1 MHIVHVVG
9 ARPNFVK
16 IAPVMRAFGHAG
28 DVTQSLIHTGRH
40 YDSSLSDHFFADLE
54 IPTPDLNLGVES
66 GGHGLQTGR
75 IMIALE
81 PAVERLRPD
90 WLLTVGS
97 ADSAL
102 AGALVAVKQR
112 VPVAHV
118 EAGLRSGDRTAS
130 DEINR
135 ILVDALA
142 EALFTTEPAA
152 NDNLSFEGV
161 SPERIH
167 YVGNVMIDTLDRYRS
182 KAASLGVHESLGL
195 EAGSYLLVTLR
206 HPRNVDDP
214 ARLAE
219 VLEVLARIGETTGRA
234 VVLPLHPRTG
244 QNIRRFG
251 LDRALSPLLALAPL
265 RYLELLCLM
274 DHAAAVV
281 TDSGGV
287 GEETTVLGVPCVT
300 LRRTTE
306 RPITV
311 ERGTNRLFDGPIPE
325 LSPLVREA
333 LAEGR
338 RPYRPPLWDGR
349 AAERIA
355 EVALRLRRG
364 PSLRVAGPIAASG

>member
-1 MHIVHVVG
+1 MHVVHVVG
-9 ARPNFVK
+9 ARPNFMK
-16 IAPVMRAFGHAG
+16 IAPLMRALSHAG
-28 DVTQSLIHTGRH
+28 DVTQSLIHTGQH
-40 YDSSLSDHFFADLE
+40 YDASLSDHFFADLE
-54 IPTPDLNLGVES
+54 IPTPDLNLGVGS

-75 IMIALE
+75 VMIALE

-90 WLLTVGS
+90 WLVTAGS
-97 ADSAL
+97 ANSTL
-102 AGALVAVKQR
+102 AAALVAVKLR

-118 EAGLRSGDRTAS
+118 EAGLRSGQRAAPE
-130 DEINR
+130 EINR

-142 EALFTTEPAA
+142 EALFTTEPTA
-152 NDNLSFEGV
+152 NENLRSEGIP
-161 SPERIH
+161 PERIH

-182 KAASLGVHESLGL
+182 RATSLRVHESLGL
-195 EAGSYLLVTLR
+195 EAGRYVLVTLHR
-206 HPRNVDDP
+206 PRNVDDP
-214 ARLAE
+214 ARLGE
-219 VLEVLARIGETTGRA
+219 VLDALARIGEASGRP

-265 RYLELLCLM
+265 RYLEFLCLM
-274 DHAAAVV
+274 DHAGAVV

-287 GEETTVLGVPCVT
+287 TEETTVLGVPCVT
-300 LRRTTE
+300 LGGSTE

-325 LSPLVREA
+325 LPEVVRAA
-333 LAEGR
+333 LEEER

-355 EVALRLRRG
+355 ETALRSRRG
-364 PSLRVAGPIAASG
+364 RSPAGPEVLAASG